1 VGYDRKSTKKL
12 WNKVVSK
19 MISGLV
25 NIIEMLVFP
34 GILFVMSYA
43 LYCNWINR
51 KFAARLQNRVG
62 PMHTGWHGILQPLA
76 DFIKLLAKEDITPE
90 AANKT
95 FFNLAPVI
103 VFALPLASLFVIP
116 IQSLSNLWS
125 YSPVL
130 SFEGD
135 LAVVLFLMTIT
146 ILFIFLGGWSSS
158 SIYAAVGSER
168 VSMMMLAYEI
178 PLSLVALGPAILAG
192 SLSIN
197 NIVNYQVAGIQGFL
211 AAPTLE
217 GLGLGLVLFIGMGIF
232 IVCILAEL
240 EMRPFDISEAETEI
254 VHGWQVEYSGKKLAL
269 LSAGH
274 DLKLVLTSGLLT
286 ALYLGGPS
294 GPFLPPIVWFI
305 LKTTACVFVLS
316 NLSVLFARFRIDK
329 MLDWAWKV
337 LVPLA
342 ILQVL
347 AIVTLSG
354 VV

>member
-1 VGYDRKSTKKL
+1 
-12 WNKVVSK
+12 VVSE
-19 MISGLV
+19 MIGGLV
-25 NIIEMLVFP
+25 NIIEVLVFP
-34 GILFVMSYA
+34 GILFVMSYS

-51 KFAARLQNRVG
+51 KIAARLQNRVG
-62 PMHTGWHGILQPLA
+62 PMHTGWHGILQPVA
-76 DFIKLLAKEDITPE
+76 DFIKLLAKEDITP
-90 AANKT
+90 AAADKT
-95 FFNLAPVI
+95 FFNLTPLI

-135 LAVVLFLMTIT
+135 LIMVLFLMTIM

-211 AAPTLE
+211 SAPSLE
-217 GLGLGLVLFIGMGIF
+217 GLGIGFALFVGMGIF
-232 IVCILAEL
+232 VICILAEL
-240 EMRPFDISEAETEI
+240 EMRPFDMSEAETEI

-269 LSAGH
+269 LVAGH
-274 DLKLVLTSGLLT
+274 DLKLVFTSGLLT
-286 ALYLGGPS
+286 ALYLGGPA
-294 GPFLPPIVWFI
+294 GPFFPPIVWFVI
-305 LKTTACVFVLS
+305 KTTAVVFVLS
-316 NLSVLFARFRIDK
+316 NISVLFARFRIDK

-342 ILQVL
+342 VLQVL
-347 AIVTLSG
+347 AIVSLSG
-354 VV
+354 VI

>member
-1 VGYDRKSTKKL
+1 
-12 WNKVVSK
+12 
-19 MISGLV
+19 MISGIVNLV
-25 NIIEMLVFP
+25 EMLVFP

-62 PMHTGWHGILQPLA
+62 PLHTGWNGILQPLA
-76 DFIKLLAKEDITPE
+76 DFIKLLAKEDITP
-90 AANKT
+90 AAADKT
-95 FFNLAPVI
+95 FFSLTPLV
-103 VFALPLASLFVIP
+103 VFALPLASLLVIP
-116 IQSLSNLWS
+116 IQSLFNLWS
-125 YSPVL
+125 YAPVL

-135 LAVVLFLMTIT
+135 LAVVLFLMTMM

-168 VSMMMLAYEI
+168 VSLMMLAYEI
-178 PLSLVALGPAILAG
+178 PLSIVALGPAIIAG

-197 NIVNYQVAGIQGFL
+197 NIVNYQVAAFQNFL
-211 AAPTLE
+211 AAPSLNGLLLGITL
-217 GLGLGLVLFIGMGIF
+217 LIGMGIF

-240 EMRPFDISEAETEI
+240 EMRPFDMSEAETEI

-274 DLKLVLTSGLLT
+274 DLKLVLTSGLMT
-286 ALYLGGPS
+286 ALFLGGPA

-305 LKTTACVFVLS
+305 IKTTACVFVLS

-329 MLDWAWKV
+329 MLDWAWKW

-342 ILQVL
+342 VLQVM
-347 AIVTLSG
+347 AIVSMTG
-354 VV
+354 GF

>member
-1 VGYDRKSTKKL
+1 
-12 WNKVVSK
+12 
-19 MISGLV
+19 MISGIVNLV
-25 NIIEMLVFP
+25 EMLVFP

-62 PMHTGWHGILQPLA
+62 PMHTGWNGILQPVA
-76 DFIKLLAKEDITPE
+76 DFIKLLAKEDITPA

-95 FFNLAPVI
+95 FFSITPLV

-135 LAVVLFLMTIT
+135 LAVVLFLMTIM

-158 SIYAAVGSER
+158 SVYAAIGSER

-178 PLSLVALGPAILAG
+178 PLSIVALGPAIVAG

-197 NIVNYQVAGIQGFL
+197 NIVNYQVAAFQNFL
-211 AAPTLE
+211 AAPSLNGLLLGITL
-217 GLGLGLVLFIGMGIF
+217 LIGMGIF
-232 IVCILAEL
+232 VVCILAEL
-240 EMRPFDISEAETEI
+240 EMRPFDMSEAETEI
-254 VHGWQVEYSGKKLAL
+254 VHGWQVEYSGKRLAL

-274 DLKLVLTSGLLT
+274 DLKLVLTSALMT
-286 ALYLGGPS
+286 ALFLGGPA

-305 LKTTACVFVLS
+305 IKTTACVFVLS

-329 MLDWAWKV
+329 MLDWAWKY

-342 ILQVL
+342 VLQVM
-347 AIVTLSG
+347 AIVSIAG
-354 VV
+354 GF